1 MSDINPPPVAGQINS
16 PSAHM
21 HPALLESHGSITNSG
36 SSHPVGLP
44 VVNGPQTSFAVGS
57 VEHAAAVM
65 GAQGVVTTVR

>member
-1 MSDINPPPVAGQINS
+1 MSNINSAPVAGSVSSDAASI
-16 PSAHM
+16 

-57 VEHAAAVM
+57 VERAAGAM
-65 GAQGVVTTVR
+65 DAQGIVTTVR